1 MKRSFGASLLA
12 HAALLAALIFPQPIA
27 LSGPPEERSV
37 QVELITAAP
46 PGSMPRKISA
56 LASAIFSTEPK
67 YSRCTGSTVVTMATC
82 GRTIFTKGVISPA
95 WFMPISKIAYLTSAG
110 QRASD
115 SGTPQ

>member
-1 MKRSFGASLLA
+1 
-12 HAALLAALIFPQPIA
+12 
-27 LSGPPEERSV
+27 
-37 QVELITAAP
+37 
-46 PGSMPRKISA
+46 MPVKISA

-82 GRTIFTKGVISPA
+82 GATSLVSGVISPA
-95 WFMPISKIAYLTSAG
+95 WFMPISNTAYLALAG